1 MFKGKLMASGG
12 NAKTVKGDKLLQY
25 ETAIMYLAPYTSAG
39 GTNVCPMAE
48 TAKCIEGCLNT
59 AGRASMFASI
69 PAARIAKTR
78 RYLTDRKQFLADLV
92 ADLERFVRYCERKGV
107 KPAVR
112 LNGTSDIQW
121 ERGHMVARCYA
132 VPTADGTVK
141 REQVFPSIMA
151 AFPDVQFYDY
161 TKIPQRIVRGNLPAN
176 YALTLS
182 YSGANANYAHQV
194 LTVAR
199 AFGANTAVVFRNKA
213 AVARVLERGD
223 WQGQPVLDGDET
235 DMRFLDPQGGYVV
248 ALYAK
253 GKAKQDCSGFVVD

>member
-12 NAKTVKGDKLLQY
+12 NSKTVKGDKLLQY

-48 TAKCIEGCLNT
+48 TARCIEGCLNT
-59 AGRASMFASI
+59 AGRASILAMI

-78 RYLTDRKQFLADLV
+78 RYLNDRKQFLADMV

-107 KPAVR
+107 KPAIR

-121 ERGHMVARCYA
+121 ERGHTVTRYFT

-151 AFPDVQFYDY
+151 AFPEVQFYDY
-161 TKIPQRIVRGNLPAN
+161 TKIPQRMVRGNLPSN

-182 YSGANANYAHQV
+182 YSGANADYASRV
-194 LTVAR
+194 SMATAEG
-199 AFGANTAVVFRNKA
+199 GANMAVVFRTK
-213 AVARVLERGD
+213 ARVAEVLRLGD
-223 WQGQPVLDGDET
+223 WRGFKVIDGDET

-253 GKAKQDCSGFVVD
+253 GKAKADCSGFVVD